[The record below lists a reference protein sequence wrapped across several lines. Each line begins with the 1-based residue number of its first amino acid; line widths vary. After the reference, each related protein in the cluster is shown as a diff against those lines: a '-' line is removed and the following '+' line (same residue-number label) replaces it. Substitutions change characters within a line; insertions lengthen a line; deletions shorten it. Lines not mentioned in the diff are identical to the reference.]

1 LHRASTPPKMGR
13 FGQPREVFP
22 MPTSDLDMPLLPS
35 AEQIRR
41 REFATVRRGYDP
53 QQVRTYLTSIAN
65 QVETLERELSQLRL
79 EAGSAAARAE
89 QPTAASAP
97 MASEAEDPYEVLSK
111 RFASLIE
118 IADQE
123 ADGILQTAKADA
135 SRALEEA
142 RSEADRIRVDAQ
154 AHAEEARQ
162 EGSDLLERARLESDR
177 ILSGLAERRRGLVGQ
192 LEEMRANLMAVAEGL
207 SAPLA
212 EAAKA
217 EVEDADIQPA
227 DEPHDPNADDPVD
240 PRYEDLWVNKDEA
253 VDIPDLAS
261 MDLDFDVRDE

>member
-1 LHRASTPPKMGR
+1 
-13 FGQPREVFP
+13 

-53 QQVRTYLTSIAN
+53 QQVRTYLTSIAS
-65 QVETLERELSQLRL
+65 QVETLERELSQIRL
-79 EAGSAAARAE
+79 EVGSAAAQAE
-89 QPTAASAP
+89 QAPKALAAPVPVAH
-97 MASEAEDPYEVLSK
+97 ETEDPYAALSK

-123 ADGILQTAKADA
+123 ADSIVQNAKAEA

-162 EGSDLLERARLESDR
+162 EGTDLLERARIESDR
-177 ILSGLAERRRGLVGQ
+177 ILSGLAERRRGLVQQ
-192 LEEMRANLMAVAEGL
+192 LVEMRSNLMAVAEGL
-207 SAPLA
+207 SAPLEAAA
-212 EAAKA
+212 EAEA
-217 EVEDADIQPA
+217 EDAALRPA
-227 DEPHDPNADDPVD
+227 EEPHDANGDDPID
-240 PRYEDLWVNKDEA
+240 PRYEDLWVNKDEGI
-253 VDIPDLAS
+253 DIPDLAS
-261 MDLDFDVRDE
+261 MDLDFDERDD